1 MNTTEHTGINSL
13 SIKERKNISNSML
26 FKMHLFLFFITT
38 PLAMLQE
45 LFVLPYII
53 NTGNVD
59 MTIWQTMLVYF
70 KTHYIN
76 YTYLLLIVL
85 THIAAFVIH
94 IPHDKYLMTG
104 EGLEKMRKETINPV
118 PLVLCFLIIPNVCN
132 TINLLLDFKYISS
145 LPIFSLINFFLFK
158 IVWQVFSGMLT
169 VFFLFRVNKPLRD
182 TLGLYTFPPNQRS
195 IFSVVKD
202 VFILFLQLI
211 SFILVIL
218 EVFNLLDI
226 GIANNVPNS
235 YINFVL
241 TWGIFVF
248 FFCVIFAN
256 TLLFC
261 QQNINASIKQFIYQN
276 VRRLVNDGNLSIQST
291 YYEQNNLGSF
301 VSEYNKFTDHL
312 RNDIIQ
318 INTSIGVLHK
328 ENDILVQNTSEL
340 IAALTQQ
347 EINVT
352 QMNIATN
359 TTGVTVRHLLTEVG
373 IQSQILGDEQANLK
387 NLIEGS
393 NNIRETFNLIT
404 EEHKLSQ
411 ISNDEALAAVQNS
424 LEKSELM
431 NTHIVNIH
439 QKIKT
444 AGLET
449 AVIDDILNII
459 KNLLEQTNLLSM
471 SAAIE
476 AAHGDTSRKGF
487 FLVAE
492 EIRKLAQMSQES
504 VGKVALRLSS
514 IKDYIND
521 AYYISKESINLS
533 SSSIRTSEQLKNSI
547 SQVSMKAVDLSEI
560 TEQADPITIKQNE
573 LILQYQTTVEEMKN
587 FLQHLVQELKK
598 ESSSAILMSL
608 NFRSM
613 IKNFKEGRS
622 SLYHIETGVEKLSVV
637 EKNLERLLQEFV
649 VEDTSSIN
657 KINE

>member
-1 MNTTEHTGINSL
+1 MNTTENTGINSL

-45 LFVLPYII
+45 FFMLPYII
-53 NTGNVD
+53 NTGTAN
-59 MTIWQTMLVYF
+59 MSIWQTILTYF
-70 KTHYIN
+70 QTHYMN

-85 THIAAFVIH
+85 THIAAFIMH
-94 IPHDKYLMTG
+94 IPHHKYLMTG
-104 EGLEKMRKETINPV
+104 EGLEKMRKETINPT
-118 PLVLCFLIIPNVCN
+118 PLILCFLIIPNLCN
-132 TINLLLDFKYISS
+132 TVNLILDFKYISS
-145 LPIFSLINFFLFK
+145 LPFFSIVHFFSFK
-158 IVWQVFSGMLT
+158 IIWQMFSGMLT
-169 VFFLFRVNKPLRD
+169 VFYLFRVNKPLRN
-182 TLGLYTFPPNQRS
+182 TLGLYTFPPKQRL

-202 VFILFLQLI
+202 IFILFLQLLC
-211 SFILVIL
+211 FILVIL
-218 EVFNLLDI
+218 EIFNLLDR
-226 GIANNVPNS
+226 GIANNVLNS

-248 FFCVIFAN
+248 FVCVIFAN

-276 VRRLVNDGNLSIQST
+276 VKSLVNDGNLSLQST
-291 YYEQNNLGSF
+291 YYEQNALGSF

-312 RNDIIQ
+312 KNDIIQ
-318 INTSIGVLHK
+318 INHSIGIIHK
-328 ENDILVQNTSEL
+328 ENNTLVHNTSEL

-359 TTGVTVRHLLTEVG
+359 NTGATVRYLLTEVDK
-373 IQSQILGDEQANLK
+373 QSQILDDEQENLN
-387 NLIEGS
+387 NLTEGS

-404 EEHKLSQ
+404 EEHRLSQ

-424 LEKSELM
+424 LEKTELM
-431 NTHIVNIH
+431 NTQIINIH
-439 QKIKT
+439 QQIKT

-449 AVIDDILNII
+449 SVIDDLLNII

-476 AAHGDTSRKGF
+476 AAHGDTSSRKGF

-492 EIRKLAQMSQES
+492 EIRKLAQMSQDS

-533 SSSIRTSEQLKNSI
+533 SSSIRTSEQLKTSI
-547 SQVSMKAVDLSEI
+547 SQVSAAASDLSEI
-560 TEQADPITIKQNE
+560 TGQAEPITIKQNE
-573 LILQYQTTVEEMKN
+573 LILQYQTTVTEMQA
-587 FLQHLVQELKK
+587 FLQHLVKELKT

-622 SLYHIETGVEKLSVV
+622 SLYHIETGVEKLSVI

-649 VEDTSSIN
+649 VEDTSIN

>member
-1 MNTTEHTGINSL
+1 MNTTENTGINSL
-13 SIKERKNISNSML
+13 SMKERKNISNTILIKLYPFLL
-26 FKMHLFLFFITT
+26 FILV
-38 PLAMLQE
+38 PLIFLQE
-45 LFVLPYII
+45 FFVLPYII
-53 NTGNVD
+53 NTGTAN
-59 MTIWQTMLVYF
+59 TPIWQTLQIYF
-70 KTHYIN
+70 QTHYITH
-76 YTYLLLIVL
+76 TYILLLFL
-85 THIAAFVIH
+85 NSIAGFVFYR
-94 IPHDKYLMTG
+94 PYAKYLMTG
-104 EGLEKMRKETINPV
+104 EGIENIRKETINPT
-118 PLVLCFLIIPNVCN
+118 PFIFYVLISPILCNIVNLI
-132 TINLLLDFKYISS
+132 LDFEYISS
-145 LPIFSLINFFLFK
+145 FPTFSLVYFFLFK
-158 IVWQVFSGMLT
+158 IIWLIFSGILT
-169 VFFLFRVNKPLRD
+169 IFFVFRINKPLRD

-202 VFILFLQLI
+202 VFILFLQLLL
-211 SFILVIL
+211 FILVIL
-218 EVFNLLDI
+218 EIFNLLDR
-226 GIANNVPNS
+226 GIVNNVPNS

-241 TWGIFVF
+241 VWGIVVF
-248 FFCVIFAN
+248 FICVIFSN

-276 VRRLVNDGNLSIQST
+276 VRRLVNEGNLSLQST
-291 YYEQNNLGSF
+291 YYEQNGLGSF

-318 INTSIGVLHK
+318 INDSIKVLHE
-328 ENDILVQNTSEL
+328 ENDTLVQNTSEL
-340 IAALTQQ
+340 ITALAQQ

-359 TTGVTVRHLLTEVG
+359 NTGSTVRYFFTEVG
-373 IQSQILGDEQANLK
+373 KQSQILDDEQENLN

-411 ISNDEALAAVQNS
+411 TANDEALTAVQNS

-431 NTHIVNIH
+431 NTHIINIH

-514 IKDYIND
+514 IKDCINE

-533 SSSIRTSEQLKNSI
+533 SSSIRTSEQLKASI
-547 SQVSMKAVDLSEI
+547 SQVSMKAFELSEI
-560 TEQADPITIKQNE
+560 TEQAGPITIKQNE
-573 LILQYQTTVEEMKN
+573 LILQYQKTVVEMKD
-587 FLQHLVQELKK
+587 FLQHLVKELKK

-622 SLYHIETGVEKLSVV
+622 SLYHIETGVEKLSVI

-649 VEDTSSIN
+649 VEDTSTN

>member
-1 MNTTEHTGINSL
+1 MNTTENTGINSL
-13 SIKERKNISNSML
+13 SIKERKNISNSILIKLYPFLL
-26 FKMHLFLFFITT
+26 FILV
-38 PLAMLQE
+38 PLIFLQE
-45 LFVLPYII
+45 FFVLPYII
-53 NTGNVD
+53 NTGTAN
-59 MTIWQTMLVYF
+59 MSIWQTMWVYF
-70 KTHYIN
+70 QTHYIAH
-76 YTYLLLIVL
+76 TYILLFILN
-85 THIAAFVIH
+85 TIAAFIFYR
-94 IPHDKYLMTG
+94 PYAKYLMTG
-104 EGLEKMRKETINPV
+104 EGRENIRKEIINPT
-118 PLVLCFLIIPNVCN
+118 PFIFYILIGPMLCNIVNLI
-132 TINLLLDFKYISS
+132 LDFKYISS
-145 LPIFSLINFFLFK
+145 FPTSSLVHFFLFK
-158 IVWQVFSGMLT
+158 IIWLLFSAMLT
-169 VFFLFRVNKPLRD
+169 IFFIFRINKPLRD
-182 TLGLYTFPPNQRS
+182 TLGLYTFPPKQRL
-195 IFSVVKD
+195 IFSVVKE
-202 VFILFLQLI
+202 VFILLLQLLC
-211 SFILVIL
+211 FILVIL
-218 EVFNLLDI
+218 EIFNLLDR
-226 GIANNVPNS
+226 GIANNVLNS

-241 TWGIFVF
+241 TWGIVVF
-248 FFCVIFAN
+248 FVCVIFAN

-276 VRRLVNDGNLSIQST
+276 VKSLVNDGNLSLQST
-291 YYEQNNLGSF
+291 YYEQNALGSF

-312 RNDIIQ
+312 KNDIIQ
-318 INTSIGVLHK
+318 INHSIGIIHK
-328 ENDILVQNTSEL
+328 ENNTLVHNTSEL

-359 TTGVTVRHLLTEVG
+359 NTGATVRYLLTEVDK
-373 IQSQILGDEQANLK
+373 QSQILDNEQENLN
-387 NLIEGS
+387 NLTEGS

-404 EEHKLSQ
+404 EEHRLSQ

-424 LEKSELM
+424 LEKTELM
-431 NTHIVNIH
+431 NTQIINIH
-439 QKIKT
+439 QQIKT

-449 AVIDDILNII
+449 SVIDDLLNII

-476 AAHGDTSRKGF
+476 AAHGDTSSRKGF

-492 EIRKLAQMSQES
+492 EIRKLAQMSQDS

-533 SSSIRTSEQLKNSI
+533 SSSIRTSEQLKTSI
-547 SQVSMKAVDLSEI
+547 SQVSAAASDLSEI
-560 TEQADPITIKQNE
+560 TGQAEPITIKQNE
-573 LILQYQTTVEEMKN
+573 LILQYQTTVTEMQA
-587 FLQHLVQELKK
+587 FLQHLVKELKT

-622 SLYHIETGVEKLSVV
+622 SLYHIETGVEKLSVI

-649 VEDTSSIN
+649 VEDTSIN